1 MPDRET
7 LVGLVVR
14 VDITLVQFGKSG
26 QYGSLE
32 AGGGGGGG
40 EVVDPLKFHIL
51 HNCRKFKFVAHFNL

>member
-7 LVGLVVR
+7 LIELVVW

-32 AGGGGGGG
+32 VGGGGGGG
-40 EVVDPLKFHIL
+40 KV
-51 HNCRKFKFVAHFNL
+51 